1 MLPKWVEVSE
11 QRFNKILSTVTKARN
26 KGLKNRVDG
35 REITLDKTKNFLKHL
50 RSGILD
56 LKKY

>member
-1 MLPKWVEVSE
+1 MLPKWVKVSE

-35 REITLDKTKNFLKHL
+35 REITLDKTKSFLKHL
-50 RSGILD
+50 RSVILD
-56 LKKY
+56 

>member
-1 MLPKWVEVSE
+1 MLPKWVKVSE

-35 REITLDKTKNFLKHL
+35 REITLDKTKSFLKHL
-50 RSGILD
+50 RSGILN
-56 LKKY
+56 